1 MKILITGANGQLGT
15 SIQSLS
21 LWYSEFEFIFTDVE
35 QLDITKLEQ
44 VKEFFGLHKPDYCV
58 NAAAYTQVDKA
69 EEDIDLN
76 NLINITGPKNLAIA
90 SRQQNSKLIHISS
103 DYVYNND
110 SKDIMDEDSPTLPK
124 GVYAESKQKGEI
136 EVQNETGQYYI
147 IRTSWLYSEYGNNFV
162 KTMLRLGNK
171 LESIQVVDD
180 QIGSPTY
187 ATDLAEAIL
196 QIITLNNDKYGLYNY
211 SNDGF
216 ISWYDFAVEIFK
228 KRNINCKVI
237 PIASA
242 DYPTKAP
249 RPLNSRMSKEKISSV
264 FGIKIPGWKSSLEDC
279 LRKIH

>member
-237 PIASA
+237 PIPSA

>member
-21 LWYSEFEFIFTDVE
+21 LWYPEFEFIFTDVE

-76 NLINITGPKNLAIA
+76 NLINITGSKNLAIA

-237 PIASA
+237 PIPSA